1 MAHGLR
7 SSLIA
12 LVASG
17 VLCWVLPR
25 SFLRAAGLR
34 LKLLWTSLVAE
45 GGQRRKTM
53 WIVVWLVALVPMIH
67 LTYLVRHYGV
77 EVPTLDDWE
86 MAPLILK
93 AHTGQLH
100 FADIFAQQQ
109 EGRTI
114 LPKLIFVL
122 SAAGGHWDVRDQMMI
137 SVASCWLSAAGLFL
151 LLRRAGLG
159 LVAVAICFWLMV
171 LTIFS
176 PAQVELWIFA
186 FGFPSFLPALFLVAA
201 LVTVTSQ
208 ISTGAK
214 FIICAILAAASSFTL
229 PHGLL
234 AWGLMFP
241 ALLAAS
247 RVPRW
252 RWWLGLWVGVCA
264 LCSTFYFWGYEKPG
278 YLPSFAPVAV
288 SVFEYVRFI
297 LEFLG
302 GGLAYFS
309 KGHEGG
315 TAAVFGL
322 IQLIIFF
329 LALACTMR
337 RLKDRAFLAKV
348 VPWFALGLYSLGSA
362 FLAALGRVGFGADYA
377 LASRYVTFSVYLTVA
392 VIALVAIMASE
403 ILRTRRSNRT
413 RAWVCATCAV
423 LIISYL
429 TAYKVCA
436 GNTLFF
442 LRALSAKDRLA
453 HAAVLFSATL
463 DTSEVIK
470 KTAYPDNAEPVVRN
484 ADALDRLNLLRPPLV
499 RSNHV
504 SALPH
509 EIANGQRASGSCES
523 AAEFEHDRYRATGWA
538 ILNAKGRPADCVVV
552 AYQNPPDQE
561 WIALAISDS
570 FAMRADTVKK
580 YRAMDYLW
588 AGWTATFPRSLI
600 PPGAKLSFWALD
612 ADAPKL
618 YLLKDDRSSAR

>member
-17 VLCWVLPR
+17 VLYWVLPR
-25 SFLRAAGLR
+25 PFLRAAGLQ
-34 LKLLWTSLVAE
+34 LKSLWTSLVAE

-53 WIVVWLVALVPMIH
+53 WIAVWLVALVPMIH

-86 MAPLILK
+86 MAPLIVK

-137 SVASCWLSAAGLFL
+137 SVVSCWLSAAGLFL
-151 LLRRAGLG
+151 LLRRTGLN
-159 LVAVAICFWLMV
+159 LVAVAICFWLTV
-171 LTIFS
+171 LSIFS

-186 FGFPSFLPALFLVAA
+186 SGFPSFLPAFFLVAA
-201 LVTVTSQ
+201 LVTVMAQ

-214 FIICAILAAASSFTL
+214 FIVCAVLAAASSFTL

-241 ALLAAS
+241 ALLVAT
-247 RVPRW
+247 RIPRW
-252 RWWLGLWVGVCA
+252 QWWLGLWGGVCA
-264 LCSTFYFWGYEKPG
+264 LCSIFYFWRYEKPG
-278 YLPSFAPVAV
+278 YLPSFAPAAV
-288 SVFEYVRFI
+288 SLRDYVRFI

-302 GGLAYFS
+302 GGLAYLS
-309 KGHEGG
+309 KGHEAG
-315 TAAVFGL
+315 TAAFFGL
-322 IQLIIFF
+322 IQLVIFF
-329 LALACTMR
+329 LALAYAMR
-337 RLKDRAFLAKV
+337 RVKGRAFLAKA

-362 FLAALGRVGFGADYA
+362 FLAGLGRVAYGADYA

-392 VIALVAIMASE
+392 VIALVAIIATE
-403 ILRTRRSNRT
+403 ILRTRRSTRT
-413 RAWVCATCAV
+413 RAWVSATCAV

-429 TAYKVCA
+429 AAYKVCA
-436 GNTLFF
+436 GNNLFF

-463 DTSEVIK
+463 DTSEIIK
-470 KTAYPDNAEPVVRN
+470 KTAYPNDATPVVRN
-484 ADALDRLNLLRPPLV
+484 AEALDRLHLLRPPLV
-499 RSNHV
+499 RSNRLN
-504 SALPH
+504 ALPH
-509 EIANGQRASGSCES
+509 EGADGQRASGSCEI
-523 AAEFEHDRYRATGWA
+523 AMEFEHDLYRASGWA

-580 YRAMDYLW
+580 YRALDYLW
-588 AGWTATFPRSLI
+588 AGWTATFPRDLI

-612 ADAPKL
+612 ADAPGL
-618 YLLKDDRSSAR
+618 YLLKDDRSPAR

>member
-12 LVASG
+12 LFASG
-17 VLCWVLPR
+17 VLYWVLPR
-25 SFLRAAGLR
+25 SFLRAAGLW
-34 LKLLWTSLVAE
+34 LKSLWSSLVAE

-86 MAPLILK
+86 MAPLIVK

-122 SAAGGHWDVRDQMMI
+122 SAAGGHWDVRDLMMI
-137 SVASCWLSAAGLFL
+137 SVVSCWLGAAGLFL

-159 LVAVAICFWLMV
+159 LVAVAVCFWLVV
-171 LTIFS
+171 LSIFS

-186 FGFPSFLPALFLVAA
+186 SGFPSFLPALFLVAA

-208 ISTGAK
+208 ISTRAK
-214 FIICAILAAASSFTL
+214 FIICAALAAASSFTL

-252 RWWLGLWVGVCA
+252 RWWLGLWLGLCA

-278 YLPSFAPVAV
+278 YLPPFAPTVTP
-288 SVFEYVRFI
+288 FEYVRFI
-297 LEFLG
+297 LKFLG
-302 GGLAYFS
+302 GGLAYVS
-309 KGHEGG
+309 KGHESG

-329 LALACTMR
+329 LALVYTMR

-377 LASRYVTFSVYLTVA
+377 LSSRYVTFSAYLTVA
-392 VIALVAIMASE
+392 VIALVAIIATE
-403 ILRTRRSNRT
+403 LNGTRGANRT
-413 RAWVCATCAV
+413 RAWVSATCLL

-453 HAAVLFSATL
+453 RASVLFSATL

-484 ADALDRLNLLRPPLV
+484 AAALDRLNLLRPPLL
-499 RSNHV
+499 RTNHV
-504 SALPH
+504 NALPH
-509 EIANGQRASGSCES
+509 EIADGQRASGSCES
-523 AAEFEHDRYRATGWA
+523 AAEFEPALYRASGWA

-561 WIALAISDS
+561 WIAVAISDS
-570 FAMRADTVKK
+570 FTMRPDTVKK

-588 AGWTATFPRSLI
+588 AGWTATFARSLI

-618 YLLKDDRSSAR
+618 YLLKDDRALSR

>member
-1 MAHGLR
+1 
-7 SSLIA
+7 
-12 LVASG
+12 
-17 VLCWVLPR
+17 
-25 SFLRAAGLR
+25 
-34 LKLLWTSLVAE
+34 
-45 GGQRRKTM
+45 M
-53 WIVVWLVALVPMIH
+53 WIVVWLVALLPMIH

-86 MAPLILK
+86 MAPLIVK

-122 SAAGGHWDVRDQMMI
+122 SAADGHWDVRDQMMI
-137 SVASCWLSAAGLFL
+137 SVVSCWLSAAGLFF
-151 LLRRAGLG
+151 LLRRSGLG
-159 LVAVAICFWLMV
+159 LIAVAICFWLTV
-171 LTIFS
+171 LSVFS

-186 FGFPSFLPALFLVAA
+186 SGFPSFLPALFLVAA

-214 FIICAILAAASSFTL
+214 FVICAILAAASSFSL

-241 ALLAAS
+241 ALLVGG

-252 RWWLGLWVGVCA
+252 RWWLGLWLCLCA
-264 LCSTFYFWGYEKPG
+264 CCSFFYFWDYEKPG
-278 YLPSFAPVAV
+278 YLPSFAPAAV
-288 SVFEYVRFI
+288 SLFEYVRFI

-302 GGLAYFS
+302 GGLAYLS

-329 LALACTMR
+329 LALACAMR
-337 RLKDRAFLAKV
+337 RWRDRTFLAKL
-348 VPWFALGLYSLGSA
+348 VPWFALGFYSLGSA
-362 FLAALGRVGFGADYA
+362 FLAALGRVGYGAQYA

-392 VIALVAIMASE
+392 VIALVAIIATE
-403 ILRTRRSNRT
+403 ILRTRGSNRT
-413 RAWVCATCAV
+413 RVWICATCAL
-423 LIISYL
+423 LIISYF
-429 TAYKVCA
+429 TAYKICA
-436 GNTLFF
+436 GNNLFF

-463 DTSEVIK
+463 NTSEVIK
-470 KTAYPDNAEPVVRN
+470 KTAYPNDAGPVVRN

-499 RSNHV
+499 RTNHLN
-504 SALPH
+504 ALPH
-509 EIANGQRASGSCES
+509 EIAEGQRVSGSCEF
-523 AAEFEHDRYRATGWA
+523 AAEFERDLYRASGWA
-538 ILNAKGRPADCVVV
+538 ILNGKGRPADCVVV
-552 AYQNPPDQE
+552 AYQNPPDPE
-561 WIALAISDS
+561 WIAFAISDS

-588 AGWTATFPRSLI
+588 AGWTATFSRSLI
-600 PPGAKLSFWALD
+600 PAGAKLSFWALD

>member
-1 MAHGLR
+1 MAHGLKG
-7 SSLIA
+7 SLIA
-12 LVASG
+12 LAASG
-17 VLCWVLPR
+17 ILYWVLPR
-25 SFLRAAGLR
+25 SFLRSVALW
-34 LKLLWTSLVAE
+34 LKSFWSSLNTE
-45 GGQRRKTM
+45 GGRRRKTM
-53 WIVVWLVALVPMIH
+53 WIVVWLIALMPMSH

-77 EVPTLDDWE
+77 EVPPLDDWE
-86 MAPLILK
+86 MAPLIVK

-137 SVASCWLSAAGLFL
+137 SVVSCWLSAAGLFL

-171 LTIFS
+171 LSVFS
-176 PAQVELWIFA
+176 PAQFELWIFA
-186 FGFPSFLPALFLVAA
+186 SGFPSFLPALFLVAA

-208 ISTGAK
+208 ISTTAK
-214 FIICAILAAASSFTL
+214 LIICAVLATASSFTL

-241 ALLAAS
+241 ALLIAR

-252 RWWLGLWVGVCA
+252 PWRLGLWLGLCA
-264 LCSTFYFWGYEKPG
+264 LCSTFYFWGYEKPS
-278 YLPSFAPVAV
+278 YLPSFAPAV
-288 SVFEYVRFI
+288 SAFAYVRFI

-302 GGLAYFS
+302 GGLAYLW
-309 KGHEGG
+309 KGHEAG
-315 TAAVFGL
+315 TAIFFGL
-322 IQLIIFF
+322 FQLIIFF
-329 LALACTMR
+329 LALVYAMWR
-337 RLKDRAFLAKV
+337 RERAFLAKMI
-348 VPWFALGLYSLGSA
+348 PWFALGLYSLGSA
-362 FLAALGRVGFGADYA
+362 FLAALGRVGFGVEYA
-377 LASRYVTFSVYLTVA
+377 LSSRYVTFSVYLTVA
-392 VIALVAIMASE
+392 VIALMTIITTE
-403 ILRTRRSNRT
+403 ILRTRASHRT
-413 RAWVCATCAV
+413 RLWVCATCAL

-453 HAAVLFSATL
+453 HAAGLLRATL
-463 DTSEVIK
+463 DTSEIIK
-470 KTAYPDNAEPVVRN
+470 RTTYPNDGRPVVRT
-484 ADALDRLNLLRPPLV
+484 ADALARLHLLRPPLV
-499 RSNHV
+499 RSNHL
-504 SALPH
+504 SALSQ
-509 EIANGQRASGSCES
+509 EIANGERASGSCES
-523 AAEFEHDRYRATGWA
+523 ATEPGSELYRASGWA

-561 WIALAISDS
+561 WIAVAISDS
-570 FAMRADTVKK
+570 FAMRPDTVKK

-588 AGWTATFPRSLI
+588 AGWTATFSRSLI

-618 YLLKDDRSSAR
+618 YLLKDDRSSPR

>member
-17 VLCWVLPR
+17 VLYWVLPR
-25 SFLRAAGLR
+25 SFLRAAGLW
-34 LKLLWTSLVAE
+34 LKSLWTSLVAE

-86 MAPLILK
+86 MAPLIVK

-122 SAAGGHWDVRDQMMI
+122 SAARGHWDVRDQMMI
-137 SVASCWLSAAGLFL
+137 SVVSCWLSAAGLFL
-151 LLRRAGLG
+151 LLRRTGLG

-171 LTIFS
+171 LSLFS
-176 PAQVELWIFA
+176 NAQFELWIFA
-186 FGFPSFLPALFLVAA
+186 SGFPSFLPGLFLVAA

-208 ISTGAK
+208 ISTSAK
-214 FIICAILAAASSFTL
+214 FIICAVLAAASSFTL

-241 ALLAAS
+241 AHLVTG
-247 RVPRW
+247 RVRRW
-252 RWWLGLWVGVCA
+252 RSWLGLWLGLCA
-264 LCSTFYFWGYEKPG
+264 LCSIFYFWGYAKPG
-278 YLPSFAPVAV
+278 YLPSFAPAV
-288 SVFEYVRFI
+288 SPFEYVRFF

-302 GGLAYFS
+302 GGLAYS
-309 KGHEGG
+309 WKGHAT
-315 TAAVFGL
+315 TAAAIFGL
-322 IQLIIFF
+322 VKVILFS
-329 LALACTMR
+329 LALVYALR
-337 RLKDRAFLAKV
+337 RRRDEVFLAKV
-348 VPWFALGLYSLGSA
+348 IPWFALGLCSVSSA
-362 FLAALGRVGFGADYA
+362 VLAALGRVGYGSSYA
-377 LASRYVTFSVYLTVA
+377 LSSRYVTFSIYLTVA
-392 VIALVAIMASE
+392 VIALVTVVATE
-403 ILRTRRSNRT
+403 IVRARDSYRM
-413 RAWVCATCAV
+413 RAWVAGTCLL
-423 LIISYL
+423 LIVSYL
-429 TAYKVCA
+429 TAFQVCA
-436 GNTLFF
+436 ANTLFF
-442 LRALSAKDRLA
+442 LRSLSAKDRLA
-453 HAAVLFSATL
+453 RAAVLFSATL

-484 ADALDRLNLLRPPLV
+484 AAALDRLHLLRPPLG
-499 RSNHV
+499 RSNRLNT
-504 SALPH
+504 LPH
-509 EIANGQRASGSCES
+509 EIADGKRASGSCES
-523 AAEFEHDRYRATGWA
+523 AAELEPELYRASGWA

-552 AYQNPPDQE
+552 AYQDPLDQE
-561 WIALAISDS
+561 WIVLAISDS
-570 FAMRADTVKK
+570 FAMRVDTMKK
-580 YRAMDYLW
+580 YRDVDYLW
-588 AGWTATFPRSLI
+588 AGWTATFPRRLI

-618 YLLKDDRSSAR
+618 YLLADDRSSAR